1 MRRAGLNELFARL
14 WNCRKWGRNLHSNIV
29 YGAHRISF
37 EFQTKQETA
46 MKTIQKS
53 ADKSIN
59 RTPRWPILLGTI
71 LTIGVSFVAKARA
84 ENGDAE
90 KLLKGMADYVASQK
104 TITVTFDSD
113 IEVITSNLQKI
124 QFTSSGQVQLSR
136 PDKLRATR
144 TGGYRDVEIVFDGK
158 MLTVNNKDGKDYA
171 QIEAAGTAEELIDV
185 LREKHGVVAPGA
197 DLLLTNVF
205 NVMMADVVEAAVI
218 GKGVIDGVECDHLA
232 FRNVETDW
240 QIWIESGAKPI
251 PRKYVITSK
260 GIGEAPQYTLRIK
273 EWKTDVPA
281 DAFAFKPDPSAK
293 KIALGELGD
302 IDEVPQGTTNSRR
315 QRNDPH
321 IDTLIPSLDRRPSS
335 AAQPCSGTVNCPL
348 DPHSSLVSS
357 AEARIGRPL
366 TPMSYAGVA
375 RRTTRR
381 AVAVGARGSRC
392 GWSLLCSPGNAPH
405 VRKWSM
411 LTGGSLRSAR

>member
-1 MRRAGLNELFARL
+1 M
-14 WNCRKWGRNLHSNIV
+14 
-29 YGAHRISF
+29 
-37 EFQTKQETA
+37 
-46 MKTIQKS
+46 
-53 ADKSIN
+53 KSIG
-59 RTPRWPILLGTI
+59 RTARWPALLGTV
-71 LTIGVSFVAKARA
+71 LTMGISLATSASA
-84 ENGDAE
+84 QSGDAE
-90 KLLKGMADYVASQK
+90 KLLKGMADYVAGQK
-104 TITVTFDSD
+104 TLAVTFDSD
-113 IEVITSNLQKI
+113 IEVITNNLQKI

-197 DLLLTNVF
+197 DLLLSNVF

-273 EWKTDVPA
+273 GWKTDVPA
-281 DAFAFKPDPSAK
+281 DAFAFKPDPSFK
-293 KIALGELGD
+293 RIALGDLSD
-302 IDEVPQGTTNSRR
+302 IDEVPQGTS
-315 QRNDPH
+315 
-321 IDTLIPSLDRRPSS
+321 
-335 AAQPCSGTVNCPL
+335 
-348 DPHSSLVSS
+348 
-357 AEARIGRPL
+357 
-366 TPMSYAGVA
+366 
-375 RRTTRR
+375 
-381 AVAVGARGSRC
+381 
-392 GWSLLCSPGNAPH
+392 
-405 VRKWSM
+405 K
-411 LTGGSLRSAR
+411 TGDKK

>member
-1 MRRAGLNELFARL
+1 
-14 WNCRKWGRNLHSNIV
+14 
-29 YGAHRISF
+29 
-37 EFQTKQETA
+37 
-46 MKTIQKS
+46 
-53 ADKSIN
+53 
-59 RTPRWPILLGTI
+59 LLGTV
-71 LTIGVSFVAKARA
+71 LTMGISLATSASA
-84 ENGDAE
+84 QSGDAE
-90 KLLKGMADYVASQK
+90 KLLKGMADYVAGQK
-104 TITVTFDSD
+104 TLAVTFDSD
-113 IEVITSNLQKI
+113 IEVITNNLQKI

-197 DLLLTNVF
+197 DLLLSNVF

-273 EWKTDVPA
+273 DWKTDVPA
-281 DAFAFKPDPSAK
+281 DAFAFKPDPSFK
-293 KIALGELGD
+293 RIALGDLSD
-302 IDEVPQGTTNSRR
+302 IDEVPQGTS
-315 QRNDPH
+315 
-321 IDTLIPSLDRRPSS
+321 
-335 AAQPCSGTVNCPL
+335 
-348 DPHSSLVSS
+348 
-357 AEARIGRPL
+357 
-366 TPMSYAGVA
+366 
-375 RRTTRR
+375 
-381 AVAVGARGSRC
+381 
-392 GWSLLCSPGNAPH
+392 
-405 VRKWSM
+405 K
-411 LTGGSLRSAR
+411 TGDKK

>member
-1 MRRAGLNELFARL
+1 M
-14 WNCRKWGRNLHSNIV
+14 
-29 YGAHRISF
+29 
-37 EFQTKQETA
+37 
-46 MKTIQKS
+46 
-53 ADKSIN
+53 
-59 RTPRWPILLGTI
+59 
-71 LTIGVSFVAKARA
+71 
-84 ENGDAE
+84 
-90 KLLKGMADYVASQK
+90 
-104 TITVTFDSD
+104 
-113 IEVITSNLQKI
+113 ITSNLQKI

-205 NVMMADVVEAAVI
+205 NVMMTDVVEAAVI

-273 EWKTDVPA
+273 EWKTDVRGRRLCVQAGSVLQEDRARRSVRYRRSPA
-281 DAFAFKPDPSAK
+281 GHHQGRRQEMTRTTLFRLSIGDHPRRRRPF
-293 KIALGELGD
+293 LGWSTAPRSD
-302 IDEVPQGTTNSRR
+302 SRR
-315 QRNDPH
+315 WC
-321 IDTLIPSLDRRPSS
+321 RPPKPGS
-335 AAQPCSGTVNCPL
+335 A
-348 DPHSSLVSS
+348 
-357 AEARIGRPL
+357 
-366 TPMSYAGVA
+366 
-375 RRTTRR
+375 
-381 AVAVGARGSRC
+381 
-392 GWSLLCSPGNAPH
+392 
-405 VRKWSM
+405 VR
-411 LTGGSLRSAR
+411 